1 MKIVSVIW
9 EDCHDGQLERDMRMI
24 LLNAKGHFASFRK
37 FNPDAKLILVNIN
50 CNYSFPGV
58 TTMRITMSRRTII
71 QYFNGCT
78 EIRSGE
84 SVTTFVICARLIV
97 LI

>member
-9 EDCHDGQLERDMRMI
+9 EDCHDGQLELDMRMI

-37 FNPDAKLILVNIN
+37 FNPDAELVLVNIN
-50 CNYSFPGV
+50 CNYSFPDV
-58 TTMRITMSRRTII
+58 TTMR
-71 QYFNGCT
+71 QDLFGQ
-78 EIRSGE
+78 
-84 SVTTFVICARLIV
+84 SVTTFAICARLIV

>member
-37 FNPDAKLILVNIN
+37 FNPDAELVLVNIN
-50 CNYSFPGV
+50 CNYSFPDV
-58 TTMRITMSRRTII
+58 TTM
-71 QYFNGCT
+71 
-78 EIRSGE
+78 
-84 SVTTFVICARLIV
+84 TFTICARLIV